1 MLQSIINAAVDMST
15 AVTTTTTPSA
25 IVNANIPPRP
35 ERVSPPGPPNYPPN
49 TTRQHSRIN
58 SHNAPV
64 TVCTLYTY
72 LIQ

>member
-15 AVTTTTTPSA
+15 AVTTTTPSA

-49 TTRQHSRIN
+49 PTRQHSRMN
-58 SHNAPV
+58 NHNTTV
-64 TVCTLYTY
+64 TVCLFY
-72 LIQ
+72 IINI